1 MVPWSPIHALP
12 QSILHGHRTM
22 NLPLHYG
29 VLGALEAGLIA
40 LLIGVLCFWVWN
52 AVCHRANAAMGHAI
66 GWACVSAVI
75 LGAGV
80 DLWNMFYLGISRL
93 ESPLYARLAL
103 KGIHDPD
110 GLGARVVLEV
120 AGALA
125 GVVIGWRWFRKKS
138 AEGTTR
144 SGAEKT
150 DP

>member
-1 MVPWSPIHALP
+1 
-12 QSILHGHRTM
+12 
-22 NLPLHYG
+22 
-29 VLGALEAGLIA
+29 
-40 LLIGVLCFWVWN
+40 
-52 AVCHRANAAMGHAI
+52 MGHAI

-80 DLWNMFYLGISRL
+80 DLWNMFYLGVSRL

-125 GVVIGWRWFRKKS
+125 GVVIGWQWFRKKS
-138 AEGTTR
+138 ADGTTR